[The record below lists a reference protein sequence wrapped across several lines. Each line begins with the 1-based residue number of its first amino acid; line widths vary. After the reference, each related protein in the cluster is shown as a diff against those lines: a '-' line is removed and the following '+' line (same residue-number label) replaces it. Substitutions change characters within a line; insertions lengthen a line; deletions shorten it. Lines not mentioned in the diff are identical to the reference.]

1 MADGML
7 GSVARKLRLF
17 GFDVEYRRDDED
29 EKLIESCLREGRILL
44 TSDRRLWGSASKR
57 GVRALL
63 VSGEDDEDRLFEILS
78 GLGVE
83 SVSGDTPRCTVCNGR
98 LVKVEKEEIRGK
110 VPDGVL
116 ERNDEFY
123 VCESCGKVYWRGSH
137 WERIDELI
145 DSLNRRLKT
154 NRAS

>member
-29 EKLIESCLREGRILL
+29 EKLVESCLREGRILL
-44 TSDRRLWGSASKR
+44 TSDRRLWESANKR

-123 VCESCGKVYWRGSH
+123 MCESCGKVYWRGSH

-145 DSLNRRLKT
+145 DSLNKRLKG
-154 NRAS
+154 RAS

>member
-29 EKLIESCLREGRILL
+29 EKLVESCLREGRILL
-44 TSDRRLWGSASKR
+44 TSDRRLWESANKR

-83 SVSGDTPRCTVCNGR
+83 SVSGDAPRCTVCNGG
-98 LVKVEKEEIRGK
+98 LVKVEKDELRGK

-123 VCESCGKVYWRGSH
+123 ICESCGKVYWRGSH

-145 DSLNRRLKT
+145 DSLNKRLKG
-154 NRAS
+154 RAS

>member
-29 EKLIESCLREGRILL
+29 EKLVESCLKEGRILL
-44 TSDRRLWGSASKR
+44 TSDRRLWESANKR

-98 LVKVEKEEIRGK
+98 LVKVEKEDIRGK

-123 VCESCGKVYWRGSH
+123 ICESCGKVYWRGSH

-145 DSLNRRLKT
+145 DSLNKRLKG
-154 NRAS
+154 RAS